1 VQEGARGWSKTGV
14 SEHGLTENT
23 NGLVDDVQPTQ
34 ASGRA
39 EGEAAEAMS
48 SSKARWRLV
57 TLGADRGYDTRGFA
71 SSMWNSQRAFR
82 GLFDHRASTVGDG
95 LALSSKRL

>member
-1 VQEGARGWSKTGV
+1 
-14 SEHGLTENT
+14 
-23 NGLVDDVQPTQ
+23 
-34 ASGRA
+34 
-39 EGEAAEAMS
+39 MS

-95 LALSSKRL
+95 LTLDSMRL